1 MEGDIAMY
9 WKFHTFQ
16 FGMYGSSPHQGQSP
30 PQEHRPPQ
38 CTEFEAEQSKFDD
51 NYFQEFDDN
60 YFQEFDGNYFQ
71 KFDDNYFQEQ
81 QRTCHRTTIGSP
93 SSHST
98 DTEYKLRKIQQT
110 HYNAM

>member
-1 MEGDIAMY
+1 MESPNDIA
-9 WKFHTFQ
+9 
-16 FGMYGSSPHQGQSP
+16 MYGSSPHQGQSP

-38 CTEFEAEQSKFDD
+38 CTEFEAEQRKFDDNYFQEFDENHVQKFDD

-60 YFQEFDGNYFQ
+60 YFQE
-71 KFDDNYFQEQ
+71 Q
-81 QRTCHRTTIGSP
+81 QRTCPRTTIGSP
-93 SSHST
+93 SSQST